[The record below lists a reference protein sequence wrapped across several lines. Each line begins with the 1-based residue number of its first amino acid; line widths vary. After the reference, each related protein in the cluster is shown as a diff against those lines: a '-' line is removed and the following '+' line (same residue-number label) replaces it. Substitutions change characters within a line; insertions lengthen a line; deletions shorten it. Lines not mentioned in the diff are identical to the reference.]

1 MRRALSYRASA
12 LAVPLL
18 MAASAGPVAASAA
31 PGTAHAAARAGTT
44 QAGAAAG
51 PSVFAWGDNSA
62 GELGDGTLTGT
73 AVPVAVGGLAGVRAI
88 SAAGRHEL
96 ALRANGTVLAWGDD
110 TFGQLGNGII
120 SSNGDS
126 EVPVAVPGLSTVT
139 AVAAGEEHSLALLT
153 AGPRDIPARQ
163 QTLRGTIDWSYNLL
177 GPDARKLLARLAVF
191 RGRSATGRP
200 VPARSPCRCKGS
212 PA

>member
-73 AVPVAVGGLAGVRAI
+73 AVPVAD
-88 SAAGRHEL
+88 H
-96 ALRANGTVLAWGDD
+96 
-110 TFGQLGNGII
+110 QLQ
-120 SSNGDS
+120 
-126 EVPVAVPGLSTVT
+126 
-139 AVAAGEEHSLALLT
+139 
-153 AGPRDIPARQ
+153 RRQ
-163 QTLRGTIDWSYNLL
+163 
-177 GPDARKLLARLAVF
+177 
-191 RGRSATGRP
+191 
-200 VPARSPCRCKGS
+200 
-212 PA
+212 